1 MNGTSTKINDEF
13 LSSEK
18 NDKIN
23 DTSVAED
30 SGILSMNEVQD
41 IIRYNDMC
49 NVNKEDNFLFSK
61 DDYNSFV
68 EKNKENIFNKFF
80 ESNNNEKNNMFK
92 VKTKKKYILIKDNIY
107 NNKDFQVKNYLEFK
121 INSHH
126 SSSKKK

>member
-49 NVNKEDNFLFSK
+49 NVNKEDNFLFNK

-68 EKNKENIFNKFF
+68 EKNKENI
-80 ESNNNEKNNMFK
+80 
-92 VKTKKKYILIKDNIY
+92 LKD
-107 NNKDFQVKNYLEFK
+107 
-121 INSHH
+121 
-126 SSSKKK
+126 